1 MRSRAATLLLVA
13 WAAVVL
19 ADESTNEYE
28 DGETVVVW
36 VNKLGP
42 NHNPQETYRYDSLPF
57 CKPAEKVLAYK
68 SDSMGSLL
76 EGNELTDSG
85 IVVQFKRNRKS
96 STICEQD
103 LSQLPTVMSF
113 VNAVQKNY
121 WYQMYIDEL
130 PVWGLVGEMSQDE
143 PDDPNTLAYMYS
155 HRKLSISFNGNR
167 IIHVNLTS
175 DRLVPLLQGKSFP
188 MTFEV
193 EWIPTTELF
202 EDRFDHY
209 LDVDFFEHQIHWFS
223 IFNSFMMVLF
233 LCGLVVL
240 ILMRTLRND
249 YAKYS
254 LEDDTLDIDTVGEE
268 SGWKQ
273 VHGDVFRAPYRL
285 PLFAALI
292 GIGHQLFSL
301 VILLCFFAIAGN
313 LYKWRGLLLNSAITA
328 WVLTSIICGFSSG
341 SYYKRCGG
349 RQWKLA
355 FGLALGAPPVV
366 IGCLMFVLNTVAVM
380 YSSSAALPFLTV
392 LGVIAIW
399 LVLCV
404 PLTLFGTLIGRNVTK
419 AGDFPCRVSNMRR
432 PIPLGPW
439 YSRGWF
445 LALLGGILPFG
456 SIFIEMHF
464 ILTAIWNY
472 KFYYVFGFLLLVFA
486 ILAIVT
492 MCVTVVLTYFLLN
505 SEDYRWHWVA
515 YGSGGSTGI
524 YVFLY
529 CLYYFAVKTRMSGLL
544 QTAFYFGYST
554 LLALCIGLICGSV
567 AFSGAHLFVSRIYKD
582 IKSD

>member
-1 MRSRAATLLLVA
+1 
-13 WAAVVL
+13 
-19 ADESTNEYE
+19 
-28 DGETVVVW
+28 
-36 VNKLGP
+36 
-42 NHNPQETYRYDSLPF
+42 
-57 CKPAEKVLAYK
+57 
-68 SDSMGSLL
+68 
-76 EGNELTDSG
+76 
-85 IVVQFKRNRKS
+85 
-96 STICEQD
+96 
-103 LSQLPTVMSF
+103 MSF

-143 PDDPNTLAYMYS
+143 PDGLWRVMSLSACRLIELPYIDPNTLAYMYS

-223 IFNSFMMVLF
+223 IFNSFMMVSYEAQHRPDNSSYIDIAQVLF

-313 LYKWRGLLLNSAITA
+313 LYKYG
-328 WVLTSIICGFSSG
+328 C
-341 SYYKRCGG
+341 
-349 RQWKLA
+349 
-355 FGLALGAPPVV
+355 V
-366 IGCLMFVLNTVAVM
+366 ISP
-380 YSSSAALPFLTV
+380 SSSAA
-392 LGVIAIW
+392 
-399 LVLCV
+399 
-404 PLTLFGTLIGRNVTK
+404 
-419 AGDFPCRVSNMRR
+419 
-432 PIPLGPW
+432 
-439 YSRGWF
+439 
-445 LALLGGILPFG
+445 
-456 SIFIEMHF
+456 
-464 ILTAIWNY
+464 
-472 KFYYVFGFLLLVFA
+472 
-486 ILAIVT
+486 
-492 MCVTVVLTYFLLN
+492 
-505 SEDYRWHWVA
+505 
-515 YGSGGSTGI
+515 
-524 YVFLY
+524 
-529 CLYYFAVKTRMSGLL
+529 
-544 QTAFYFGYST
+544 
-554 LLALCIGLICGSV
+554 
-567 AFSGAHLFVSRIYKD
+567 
-582 IKSD
+582 